1 MKQRIFILILLSGVF
16 FSSCQK
22 SSVKPDVVAP
32 VTQTKSST
40 PTVGSPVVGSVTSD
54 SLSNI
59 NGYLRLQFAKDSI
72 NTDNVLVNFNPS
84 AKTTYVPNED
94 APTFQGF
101 GQVSLSSFSSDNVP
115 LAINT
120 LPLTKKGIS
129 IGLRVN
135 ALTDG
140 VYQFKLVTIKSIPSN
155 FDVIVIDK
163 YKKDSLDIRHN
174 PGLLFNIIKADTA
187 SFGSNRFKLVVRLR

>member
-22 SSVKPDVVAP
+22 SSVKPETTTP
-32 VTQTKSST
+32 VTQTTPTS
-40 PTVGSPVVGSVTSD
+40 PTVGNPVVGSVTSD

-72 NTDNVLVNFNPS
+72 NTDNILVNFNPS
-84 AKTTYVPNED
+84 AKTKYLPNED

-101 GQVSLSSFSSDNVP
+101 GQISLSSFSSDNVP
-115 LAINT
+115 LAINA

-129 IGLRVN
+129 IGLKVN
-135 ALTDG
+135 AQTDG
-140 VYQFKLVTIKSIPSN
+140 VYQLKLVTIKSIPAT
-155 FDVIVIDK
+155 FDVLVIDK
-163 YKKDSLDIRHN
+163 YKKDSLDVRHN